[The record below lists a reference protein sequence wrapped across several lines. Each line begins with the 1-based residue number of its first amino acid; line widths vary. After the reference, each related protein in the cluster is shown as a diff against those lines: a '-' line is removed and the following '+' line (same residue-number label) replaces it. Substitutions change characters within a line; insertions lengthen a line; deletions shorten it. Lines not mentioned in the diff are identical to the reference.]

1 MKELEEYAK
10 INNIPIMQ
18 KDGILYLINYIKENN
33 IKNIL
38 EIGSAIGY
46 SSIMMASINSDIR
59 ITTIERDK
67 DRYDLAVSNI
77 KKYNLDK
84 QINII
89 YGDAVDT
96 DIAGMYD
103 LIFIDAAKGKN
114 IFFFEK
120 YKNNLEQFYY
130 DKNKQELRIHDLMRY
145 GIEAVLLNDYKQIPD
160 ILTDIQRETKCNT
173 IFISGA
179 AHEYG
184 SAWKN
189 SAPQFIRSLVRELY
203 RKHYKIITGHAR
215 GIGSY
220 VISAVVEECQNNV
233 SKLEKHL
240 MIKAFPYEDKNRTD
254 YKKLVTSYREGIFK
268 HAGIVIF
275 MFGNKISENGVILT
289 DGVYQE
295 FEIAKKSNAYIIP
308 IGSTAM

>member
-1 MKELEEYAK
+1 MRELEEYAK

-77 KKYNLDK
+77 KKYNLDN

-96 DIAGMYD
+96 DITGMYD

-120 YKNNLEQFYY
+120 YKNNLVKRGTIITDNLSFHGLVE
-130 DKNKQELRIHDLMRY
+130 DNSLIRTKNQK
-145 GIEAVLLNDYKQIPD
+145 GIVNKIKD
-160 ILTDIQRETKCNT
+160 
-173 IFISGA
+173 FISFLDNNDEFDT
-179 AHEYG
+179 EYIPVG
-184 SAWKN
+184 DKIAISKR
-189 SAPQFIRSLVRELY
+189 RSD
-203 RKHYKIITGHAR
+203 
-215 GIGSY
+215 
-220 VISAVVEECQNNV
+220 
-233 SKLEKHL
+233 
-240 MIKAFPYEDKNRTD
+240 YE
-254 YKKLVTSYREGIFK
+254 
-268 HAGIVIF
+268 
-275 MFGNKISENGVILT
+275 
-289 DGVYQE
+289 
-295 FEIAKKSNAYIIP
+295 
-308 IGSTAM
+308 

>member
-33 IKNIL
+33 IKNIF

-96 DIAGMYD
+96 DITGMYD

-120 YKNNLEQFYY
+120 YKNNLVKGGTIITDNLSFHGLVE
-130 DKNKQELRIHDLMRY
+130 DSDLVKTKNQR
-145 GIEAVLLNDYKQIPD
+145 GIVNKIKD
-160 ILTDIQRETKCNT
+160 
-173 IFISGA
+173 FISFLDNNEEFVT
-179 AHEYG
+179 EYIPVG
-184 SAWKN
+184 DKIAISKR
-189 SAPQFIRSLVRELY
+189 RSD
-203 RKHYKIITGHAR
+203 
-215 GIGSY
+215 
-220 VISAVVEECQNNV
+220 
-233 SKLEKHL
+233 
-240 MIKAFPYEDKNRTD
+240 YE
-254 YKKLVTSYREGIFK
+254 
-268 HAGIVIF
+268 
-275 MFGNKISENGVILT
+275 
-289 DGVYQE
+289 
-295 FEIAKKSNAYIIP
+295 
-308 IGSTAM
+308 

>member
-46 SSIMMASINSDIR
+46 SSIMMANINSDIR

-96 DIAGMYD
+96 DITGMYD

-120 YKNNLEQFYY
+120 YKNNLVKGGSIITDNLSFHGLVE
-130 DKNKQELRIHDLMRY
+130 DSDLVKTKNQR
-145 GIEAVLLNDYKQIPD
+145 GIVNKIKD
-160 ILTDIQRETKCNT
+160 
-173 IFISGA
+173 FISFLDNNEEFA
-179 AHEYG
+179 TEYIPVG
-184 SAWKN
+184 DKIAISKR
-189 SAPQFIRSLVRELY
+189 RSD
-203 RKHYKIITGHAR
+203 
-215 GIGSY
+215 
-220 VISAVVEECQNNV
+220 
-233 SKLEKHL
+233 
-240 MIKAFPYEDKNRTD
+240 YE
-254 YKKLVTSYREGIFK
+254 
-268 HAGIVIF
+268 
-275 MFGNKISENGVILT
+275 
-289 DGVYQE
+289 
-295 FEIAKKSNAYIIP
+295 
-308 IGSTAM
+308 

>member
-67 DRYDLAVSNI
+67 DRYDLAVFNI

-96 DIAGMYD
+96 DITGMYD

-120 YKNNLEQFYY
+120 YKNNLV
-130 DKNKQELRIHDLMRY
+130 K
-145 GIEAVLLNDYKQIPD
+145 GG
-160 ILTDIQRETKCNT
+160 T
-173 IFISGA
+173 
-179 AHEYG
+179 
-184 SAWKN
+184 
-189 SAPQFIRSLVRELY
+189 
-203 RKHYKIITGHAR
+203 IITDNLSFHGLVEDSDLVKTKNQR
-215 GIGSY
+215 GI
-220 VISAVVEECQNNV
+220 V
-233 SKLEKHL
+233 
-240 MIKAFPYEDKNRTD
+240 
-254 YKKLVTSYREGIFK
+254 
-268 HAGIVIF
+268 
-275 MFGNKISENGVILT
+275 NKIKNFIYFLDNNE
-289 DGVYQE
+289 E
-295 FEIAKKSNAYIIP
+295 FATEYIPVGDKIAISKRRSDYE
-308 IGSTAM
+308 

>member
-46 SSIMMASINSDIR
+46 SSIMMVSINSDIR

-67 DRYDLAVSNI
+67 DRYDLAVFNI

-96 DIAGMYD
+96 DITGMYD

-120 YKNNLEQFYY
+120 YKNNLVKGGTIITDNLSFHGLVE
-130 DKNKQELRIHDLMRY
+130 DSDLVKTKNQR
-145 GIEAVLLNDYKQIPD
+145 GIVNKIKD
-160 ILTDIQRETKCNT
+160 
-173 IFISGA
+173 FISFLDNNEEFA
-179 AHEYG
+179 TEYIPVG
-184 SAWKN
+184 DKIAISKR
-189 SAPQFIRSLVRELY
+189 RSD
-203 RKHYKIITGHAR
+203 
-215 GIGSY
+215 
-220 VISAVVEECQNNV
+220 
-233 SKLEKHL
+233 
-240 MIKAFPYEDKNRTD
+240 YE
-254 YKKLVTSYREGIFK
+254 
-268 HAGIVIF
+268 
-275 MFGNKISENGVILT
+275 
-289 DGVYQE
+289 
-295 FEIAKKSNAYIIP
+295 
-308 IGSTAM
+308 

>member
-59 ITTIERDK
+59 ITTIEKDK

-96 DIAGMYD
+96 DITGMYD

-120 YKNNLEQFYY
+120 YKNNLVKGGTIITDNLSFHGLVE
-130 DKNKQELRIHDLMRY
+130 DSDLVKTKNQR
-145 GIEAVLLNDYKQIPD
+145 GIVNKIKD
-160 ILTDIQRETKCNT
+160 
-173 IFISGA
+173 FISFLDNNGEFA
-179 AHEYG
+179 TEYIPVG
-184 SAWKN
+184 DKIAISKR
-189 SAPQFIRSLVRELY
+189 RSD
-203 RKHYKIITGHAR
+203 
-215 GIGSY
+215 
-220 VISAVVEECQNNV
+220 
-233 SKLEKHL
+233 
-240 MIKAFPYEDKNRTD
+240 YE
-254 YKKLVTSYREGIFK
+254 
-268 HAGIVIF
+268 
-275 MFGNKISENGVILT
+275 
-289 DGVYQE
+289 
-295 FEIAKKSNAYIIP
+295 
-308 IGSTAM
+308 

>member
-1 MKELEEYAK
+1 MKELEEYAR

-33 IKNIL
+33 IKNIF

-46 SSIMMASINSDIR
+46 SSIMMASIDSDIR

-96 DIAGMYD
+96 DITGMYD

-120 YKNNLEQFYY
+120 YKNNLVKGGTIITDNLSFHGLVE
-130 DKNKQELRIHDLMRY
+130 DSDLVKTKNQR
-145 GIEAVLLNDYKQIPD
+145 GIVNKIKD
-160 ILTDIQRETKCNT
+160 
-173 IFISGA
+173 FISFLDNNDEFDT
-179 AHEYG
+179 EYIPVG
-184 SAWKN
+184 DKIAISKR
-189 SAPQFIRSLVRELY
+189 RSD
-203 RKHYKIITGHAR
+203 
-215 GIGSY
+215 
-220 VISAVVEECQNNV
+220 
-233 SKLEKHL
+233 
-240 MIKAFPYEDKNRTD
+240 YE
-254 YKKLVTSYREGIFK
+254 
-268 HAGIVIF
+268 
-275 MFGNKISENGVILT
+275 
-289 DGVYQE
+289 
-295 FEIAKKSNAYIIP
+295 
-308 IGSTAM
+308 

>member
-67 DRYDLAVSNI
+67 DRYDLAVFNI

-96 DIAGMYD
+96 DITGMYD

-120 YKNNLEQFYY
+120 YKNNLVKGGTIITDNLSFHGLVE
-130 DKNKQELRIHDLMRY
+130 DSDLVKTKNQR
-145 GIEAVLLNDYKQIPD
+145 GIVNKI
-160 ILTDIQRETKCNT
+160 KN
-173 IFISGA
+173 FISFLDNNEEFA
-179 AHEYG
+179 TEYILVG
-184 SAWKN
+184 DKIAISKR
-189 SAPQFIRSLVRELY
+189 RSD
-203 RKHYKIITGHAR
+203 
-215 GIGSY
+215 
-220 VISAVVEECQNNV
+220 
-233 SKLEKHL
+233 
-240 MIKAFPYEDKNRTD
+240 YE
-254 YKKLVTSYREGIFK
+254 
-268 HAGIVIF
+268 
-275 MFGNKISENGVILT
+275 
-289 DGVYQE
+289 
-295 FEIAKKSNAYIIP
+295 
-308 IGSTAM
+308 

>member
-1 MKELEEYAK
+1 MRELEEYAK

-77 KKYNLDK
+77 KKYNLDN

-96 DIAGMYD
+96 DITGMYD

-120 YKNNLEQFYY
+120 YKNNLIKRGTIITDNLSFHGLVE
-130 DKNKQELRIHDLMRY
+130 DNSLIKTKNQK
-145 GIEAVLLNDYKQIPD
+145 GIVNKIKD
-160 ILTDIQRETKCNT
+160 
-173 IFISGA
+173 FISFLDNNDEFDT
-179 AHEYG
+179 EYIPVG
-184 SAWKN
+184 DKIAISKR
-189 SAPQFIRSLVRELY
+189 RSD
-203 RKHYKIITGHAR
+203 
-215 GIGSY
+215 
-220 VISAVVEECQNNV
+220 
-233 SKLEKHL
+233 
-240 MIKAFPYEDKNRTD
+240 YE
-254 YKKLVTSYREGIFK
+254 
-268 HAGIVIF
+268 
-275 MFGNKISENGVILT
+275 
-289 DGVYQE
+289 
-295 FEIAKKSNAYIIP
+295 
-308 IGSTAM
+308 

>member
-67 DRYDLAVSNI
+67 DRYDLAVFNI

-96 DIAGMYD
+96 DITGMYD

-114 IFFFEK
+114 VFFFEK
-120 YKNNLEQFYY
+120 YKNNLVKRGTIITDNLSFHGLVEVS
-130 DKNKQELRIHDLMRY
+130 DLVKTKNQW
-145 GIEAVLLNDYKQIPD
+145 GIVNKIKD
-160 ILTDIQRETKCNT
+160 
-173 IFISGA
+173 FISFLDNNEEFA
-179 AHEYG
+179 TEYIPVG
-184 SAWKN
+184 DKIAISKR
-189 SAPQFIRSLVRELY
+189 RSD
-203 RKHYKIITGHAR
+203 
-215 GIGSY
+215 
-220 VISAVVEECQNNV
+220 
-233 SKLEKHL
+233 
-240 MIKAFPYEDKNRTD
+240 YE
-254 YKKLVTSYREGIFK
+254 
-268 HAGIVIF
+268 
-275 MFGNKISENGVILT
+275 
-289 DGVYQE
+289 
-295 FEIAKKSNAYIIP
+295 
-308 IGSTAM
+308 

>member
-67 DRYDLAVSNI
+67 DRYDLAVFNI

-96 DIAGMYD
+96 DITGMYD

-120 YKNNLEQFYY
+120 YKNNLVKGGTIITDNLSFHGLVE
-130 DKNKQELRIHDLMRY
+130 DNSLIKTKNQK
-145 GIEAVLLNDYKQIPD
+145 GIVNKIKD
-160 ILTDIQRETKCNT
+160 
-173 IFISGA
+173 FISFLDNNEEFA
-179 AHEYG
+179 TEYIPVG
-184 SAWKN
+184 DKIAISKR
-189 SAPQFIRSLVRELY
+189 RSD
-203 RKHYKIITGHAR
+203 
-215 GIGSY
+215 
-220 VISAVVEECQNNV
+220 
-233 SKLEKHL
+233 
-240 MIKAFPYEDKNRTD
+240 YE
-254 YKKLVTSYREGIFK
+254 
-268 HAGIVIF
+268 
-275 MFGNKISENGVILT
+275 
-289 DGVYQE
+289 
-295 FEIAKKSNAYIIP
+295 
-308 IGSTAM
+308 

>member
-18 KDGILYLINYIKENN
+18 KDCILYLINYIKENN

-67 DRYDLAVSNI
+67 DRYDLAVFNI

-96 DIAGMYD
+96 DITGMYD

-114 IFFFEK
+114 VFFFEK
-120 YKNNLEQFYY
+120 YKNNLVKRGTIITDNLSFHGLVE
-130 DKNKQELRIHDLMRY
+130 DSDLVKTKNQR
-145 GIEAVLLNDYKQIPD
+145 GIVNKIKD
-160 ILTDIQRETKCNT
+160 
-173 IFISGA
+173 FISFLDNNEEFA
-179 AHEYG
+179 TEYIPVG
-184 SAWKN
+184 DKIAISKR
-189 SAPQFIRSLVRELY
+189 RSD
-203 RKHYKIITGHAR
+203 
-215 GIGSY
+215 
-220 VISAVVEECQNNV
+220 
-233 SKLEKHL
+233 
-240 MIKAFPYEDKNRTD
+240 YE
-254 YKKLVTSYREGIFK
+254 
-268 HAGIVIF
+268 
-275 MFGNKISENGVILT
+275 
-289 DGVYQE
+289 
-295 FEIAKKSNAYIIP
+295 
-308 IGSTAM
+308 

>member
-1 MKELEEYAK
+1 MRELEEYAK

-96 DIAGMYD
+96 DITGMYD

-120 YKNNLEQFYY
+120 YKNNLVKGGTIITDNLSFHGLVE
-130 DKNKQELRIHDLMRY
+130 DSDLVKTKNQR
-145 GIEAVLLNDYKQIPD
+145 GIVNKI
-160 ILTDIQRETKCNT
+160 KN
-173 IFISGA
+173 FISFLDNNEEFA
-179 AHEYG
+179 TEYIPVG
-184 SAWKN
+184 DKIAISKR
-189 SAPQFIRSLVRELY
+189 RSD
-203 RKHYKIITGHAR
+203 
-215 GIGSY
+215 
-220 VISAVVEECQNNV
+220 
-233 SKLEKHL
+233 
-240 MIKAFPYEDKNRTD
+240 YE
-254 YKKLVTSYREGIFK
+254 
-268 HAGIVIF
+268 
-275 MFGNKISENGVILT
+275 
-289 DGVYQE
+289 
-295 FEIAKKSNAYIIP
+295 
-308 IGSTAM
+308 

>member
-84 QINII
+84 QIDII

-96 DIAGMYD
+96 DITGMYD

-120 YKNNLEQFYY
+120 YKNNLVKRGTIITDNLSFHGLVE
-130 DKNKQELRIHDLMRY
+130 DSDLVKTKNQK
-145 GIEAVLLNDYKQIPD
+145 GIVNKIKD
-160 ILTDIQRETKCNT
+160 
-173 IFISGA
+173 FISFLDNNDEFDT
-179 AHEYG
+179 EYIPVG
-184 SAWKN
+184 DKIAISKR
-189 SAPQFIRSLVRELY
+189 RSD
-203 RKHYKIITGHAR
+203 
-215 GIGSY
+215 
-220 VISAVVEECQNNV
+220 
-233 SKLEKHL
+233 
-240 MIKAFPYEDKNRTD
+240 YE
-254 YKKLVTSYREGIFK
+254 
-268 HAGIVIF
+268 
-275 MFGNKISENGVILT
+275 
-289 DGVYQE
+289 
-295 FEIAKKSNAYIIP
+295 
-308 IGSTAM
+308 

>member
-59 ITTIERDK
+59 ITTIERAK

-96 DIAGMYD
+96 DITGMYD

-114 IFFFEK
+114 VFFFEK
-120 YKNNLEQFYY
+120 YKNNLVKRGTIITDNLSFHGLVE
-130 DKNKQELRIHDLMRY
+130 DSDLVKTKNQR
-145 GIEAVLLNDYKQIPD
+145 GIVNKIKD
-160 ILTDIQRETKCNT
+160 
-173 IFISGA
+173 FISFLDNNEEFVT
-179 AHEYG
+179 EYIPVG
-184 SAWKN
+184 DKIAISKR
-189 SAPQFIRSLVRELY
+189 RSD
-203 RKHYKIITGHAR
+203 
-215 GIGSY
+215 
-220 VISAVVEECQNNV
+220 
-233 SKLEKHL
+233 
-240 MIKAFPYEDKNRTD
+240 YE
-254 YKKLVTSYREGIFK
+254 
-268 HAGIVIF
+268 
-275 MFGNKISENGVILT
+275 
-289 DGVYQE
+289 
-295 FEIAKKSNAYIIP
+295 
-308 IGSTAM
+308 